1 MICRA
6 RPKYIKKTYKDFIDY
21 YYSNADMN
29 SGCEAD
35 KYYYNG
41 GSNALEHFL
50 SCYNSYYNKKARVA
64 VQTFT
69 CVSVLNAVIN
79 SGSVAL
85 LYDVS
90 KEDCSID
97 YDLIDFEIPMD
108 ILIITHYQGIPNKS
122 YLKFAEKCKEK
133 NIILL
138 DDLSH
143 GTDSIIDNIKLGSL
157 SNVYIESYAWDKPY
171 TCLYGGSL
179 FINEIASRFR
189 DFYENEYSKLDQESE
204 FRAKKDIKLIYFL
217 LNYTRPEYYYLD
229 FDYALFFS
237 FRLLKYM
244 YSPIFFRLKIYRM
257 FLMFFYKVMN
267 KLSFLNTKNEIL
279 KMAEVK
285 KCFLNFQRDDNILSS
300 KLLPHI
306 PEKYKADCFL
316 FDNER
321 MNIIWNRFSLIDYE
335 GKLKTYFSE
344 LDMSADN
351 FNWPSCVHEYIKNDK
366 VNCYYMT
373 DFFNSEYLKNHIL
386 NVPIWHIK

>member
-6 RPKYIKKTYKDFIDY
+6 RPKYIKKIYEDFISID
-21 YYSNADMN
+21 NVGN
-29 SGCEAD
+29 KIREGF
-35 KYYYNG
+35 YYNG

-143 GTDSIIDNIKLGSL
+143 GTDSIIDDIKLGSL

-179 FINEIASRFR
+179 FINEIDSRFR

-244 YSPIFFRLKIYRM
+244 YSPIFFQLKIYRM
-257 FLMFFYKVMN
+257 FLMFFYRVMN
-267 KLSFLNTKNEIL
+267 KLGFLNTKNEIL

-285 KCFLNFQRDDNILSS
+285 KCFLNFQRDDNIQPS
-300 KLLPHI
+300 KSLPHI
-306 PEKYKADCFL
+306 PEEYKADCFL

-351 FNWPSCVHEYIKNDK
+351 FNWPSCVHEYIKNDR

-386 NVPIWHIK
+386 NVPVWHIK